1 METFLYKLIPFDFIM
16 FRHLFAKIE
25 DFNEKSRI
33 LSRYNPGLGTI
44 ITLGDGRCN
53 SVQEISK
60 ICP

>member
-1 METFLYKLIPFDFIM
+1 MKTFLYKLIPFDFIM
-16 FRHLFAKIE
+16 SRLFAKIE

-53 SVQEISK
+53 SVQEI
-60 ICP
+60 IL